1 MRVGELVGL
10 IGAYERDNFGDLLFL
25 ERTLKYLGSRPSIAT
40 APYSHDIGSP
50 GPHYTERYVDALS
63 SESLTS
69 VLVVG
74 GEVGGTSASS
84 AYRMSSTPN
93 LYSKWIDSSLG
104 TKRRILRQ
112 SLGLS
117 EMSSPY
123 IPRMSATSMSLQ
135 LPSAINSAGVSGLDR
150 LVGRRGAEAWAAVRE
165 AGFVSVRDKASSEV
179 LSRRN
184 VEHRVAP
191 DLVHTLRLDES
202 FAPLMRPNVA
212 LIQVKAAVLTAMGT
226 RAFAEVLAAS
236 KALASFDLELF
247 SAGSATGHDSLE
259 LYREVAE
266 HFRVIS
272 SSRVL
277 SMPQTGSELEKASI
291 IAGCGIWVGTS
302 LHGWIISSSFN
313 RPRVALELDKIVR
326 YAESWSDP
334 MPVGVSLSELDSA
347 VRRAISTGNQD
358 QSSEIER
365 IQTMCLLAQDSI
377 VDALGSLNHDP
388 SSDEIQA
395 RLDTTSA
402 LAEAESTLK
411 GRIVDLLVCLR
422 DFR

>member
-1 MRVGELVGL
+1 MSVGELIGL

-25 ERTLKYLGSRPSIAT
+25 ERTVRYLGSRRSIAT
-40 APYSHDIGSP
+40 APYSYDIGTQ
-50 GPHYTERYVDALS
+50 GAHHTERYVDALY

-84 AYRMSSTPN
+84 AYRMSSTQDR
-93 LYSKWIDSSLG
+93 YSEWVKSPMG
-104 TKRRILRQ
+104 TKRRILRE

-123 IPRMSATSMSLQ
+123 IPRMSATGMSLQ
-135 LPSAINSAGVSGLDR
+135 LPLAINSAGVSGLDR

-165 AGFVSVRDKASSEV
+165 AGFVSVRDRVSSEV

-191 DLVHTLRLDES
+191 DLVHTLRLDKS

-212 LIQVKAAVLTAMGT
+212 LIQVKAAVLRAMGT
-226 RAFAEVLAAS
+226 KAFAEVLAAS
-236 KALASFDLELF
+236 KALATFDLELF
-247 SAGSATGHDSLE
+247 SAGSATGHDSLD
-259 LYREVAE
+259 LYREVVE
-266 HFRVIS
+266 HFRVVS
-272 SSRVL
+272 PSRTL
-277 SMPQTGSELEKASI
+277 SMPQAGSELEKASI

-313 RPRVALELDKIVR
+313 RPRIALELDKIVR

-334 MPVGVSLSELDSA
+334 MPVGVKLGNFDDA
-347 VRRAISTGNQD
+347 VRRAISYGNQD
-358 QSSEIER
+358 QSSEVAR
-365 IQTMCLLAQDSI
+365 IQAMCLLARDSI
-377 VDALGSLNHDP
+377 VDALDSLDRAP
-388 SSDEIQA
+388 SSDEIQG
-395 RLDTTSA
+395 RLDNA
-402 LAEAESTLK
+402 AELEKSK
-411 GRIVDLLVCLR
+411 SMVKSRIVDLLVCLR
-422 DFR
+422 DYR